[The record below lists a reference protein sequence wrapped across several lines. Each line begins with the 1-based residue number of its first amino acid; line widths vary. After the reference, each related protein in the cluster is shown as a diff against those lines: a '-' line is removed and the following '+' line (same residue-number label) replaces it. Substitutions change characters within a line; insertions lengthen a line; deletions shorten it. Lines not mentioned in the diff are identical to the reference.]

1 MKDIAN
7 IIRETCQES
16 PGLMFSRI
24 FGSSGVDAFCKIAEE
39 IRRLYKNIDL
49 NSVSGDIL
57 IFISVASVNDSE
69 SKARESIRFEDL
81 TNQKIPNIVLE
92 ISDDCIYQRNDLSPN
107 QVEQISVNAVVYR
120 YSNKKEEF
128 WGNGECKAPTRL
140 DSVAL
145 SQFNIPTFESID
157 EALQNYSR
165 DNIKES
171 TCYLFREVWH
181 DSKRI
186 HFKNKPESK
195 MRDSLV
201 NFLRARMG
209 SDYDIRPEVNVDE
222 SHPVDVQIQSILD
235 PKKIVLIEIKWLGK
249 SVDQGGD
256 KISTEYTET
265 RAHGGIKQLADY
277 LDLQQQTSPSSI
289 LRGYCVII
297 DGRRKNASVI
307 GGEISLAD
315 GMHYE
320 NCIINAK
327 ISKPN
332 LMPPKRMFAVPI
344 CAPDII

>member
-1 MKDIAN
+1 
-7 IIRETCQES
+7 
-16 PGLMFSRI
+16 MFSRV
-24 FGSSGVDAFCKIAEE
+24 FGTSGMDAYCKLVAE
-39 IRRLYKNIDL
+39 IRRLYNNIDL

-57 IFISVASVNDSE
+57 IFVSIAPVNDSE

-92 ISDDCIYQRNDLSPN
+92 ISGNCIYRRNDLSPS
-107 QVEQISVNAVVYR
+107 QVEQISVNAVVYK

-128 WGNGECKAPTRL
+128 WGKRECKAPTQL
-140 DSVAL
+140 DSVAS

-157 EALQNYSR
+157 DALQNYSI

-209 SDYDIRPEVNVDE
+209 SDYDIRPEINVDE
-222 SHPVDVQIQSILD
+222 SHPVDILIQSTLD
-235 PKKIVLIEIKWLGK
+235 PKKLVLIEIKWLGK
-249 SVDQGGD
+249 SVDQSGH
-256 KISTEYTET
+256 KISTEYAEA
-265 RAHGGIKQLADY
+265 RAHSGIEQLAAY
-277 LDLQQQTSPSSI
+277 LVKQQQTSPRSI

-297 DGRRKNASVI
+297 DGRRRNASKI
-307 GGEISLAD
+307 DGEISLVD
-315 GMHYE
+315 GMYYE
-320 NCIINAK
+320 NQEIKAK
-327 ISKPN
+327 ISVPN
-332 LMPPKRMFAVPI
+332 LMPPQRMFAVPI
-344 CAPDII
+344 CAPVRI